1 MPVRVANQSEPIPG
15 YKLIERLGRGGF
27 GEVWKAEAPGGLLKA
42 IKFVYGEI
50 EGKAGAEGKGGA
62 VAADQELKALNRVKT
77 VRHPYLLS
85 LERVDII
92 DGQLI
97 IVMELADRNLLDR
110 FKECQSQGLPGI
122 PREEL
127 LRYME
132 ESAEALD
139 LMNVD
144 FQLQHLDIKPQNLFL
159 VRNHIKV
166 ADFGLCKDLDDFRAT
181 VTGGVTPLYAAPETF
196 EGWVSRYC
204 DQYSLAIVY
213 QELLTGQRPFDGTN
227 ARQLLM
233 QHVQMPPDLAPLPE
247 NDRPVIGRALSKK
260 PPERF
265 DNCQEMVRAL
275 RAAGGEP
282 VQRSSQ
288 PLSAPSTPQRQDT
301 PEDPDAAADDI
312 FRSNASKS
320 AEAIT
325 RNILPAGPRP
335 AREEI
340 KKTRMSFHGIAKTP
354 KPAAGPE
361 AGASAEMDTSQRPI
375 QLSAPI
381 EFRGEGVLLP
391 ALVIGLGR
399 LGQAVIGNLR
409 QALCDR
415 FGSLE
420 HLPHLRLLYMDTD
433 AEAVQAS
440 VHGGQAASL
449 DPGDVLLTRLHRPS
463 HYLNPRAVST
473 EGGQPLIATW
483 LDPQMLYRIPRNQST
498 GSVRALGRLA
508 LLDNYPEVNERML
521 EELRTCTEAEALSV
535 ADRHTKLG
543 LRVNRPRVYVIAG
556 LGGGT
561 GSGMFIDVAYA
572 ARHQLKRLGYE
583 QPEVVGL
590 LFLPTV
596 DKQKAK
602 PMALGNAFAALREL
616 HHFGSP
622 GVIYTVRH
630 AAKQPPLTDAAPPF
644 ARCTLLP
651 AESEDDVPRDMAGV
665 AAGFLFRDLMSP
677 LGRLADD
684 RRAASRKDTLELKPG
699 VKTPP
704 ICHTFG
710 MFRLSWPRRL
720 LVERSARRVGLRL
733 VQHWISKDA
742 AGLRGEVEQWVK
754 DQWSKR
760 QLQADHLIACL
771 RAGAEGALDVEPEEA
786 FTALLEPL
794 EKDKASW
801 AATPDPARARH
812 ILAEAEKLV
821 GRPDGVAS
829 PQPPLL
835 KEGLENAARSLLANC
850 EQKVAEM
857 AVHLVEQPKFRFAGA
872 DEAINQMEQVI
883 RLTIEQQEQLAKD
896 FSSKASEAYQ
906 RITATL
912 EAVRAALTSK
922 RKLPPGVA
930 EVPDLLRVYP
940 MLRFKGMMLQHV
952 LTVYRSLL
960 GNCPEYMREFTYCR
974 TRLTDLL
981 KTFEKPP
988 PSASSPDLGAVR
1000 QLLPGGC
1007 RSFDD
1012 AVNRLVDSIDKQ
1024 ELLEIDKKVQAAIQR
1039 QLKAM
1044 VHVCTT
1050 PAPSILREV
1059 EFLLTT
1065 ELEGY
1070 IRARLGATNLLD
1082 TFFEQFPRNEAVTT
1096 QMANVYEEAL
1106 PNLEVRG
1113 LAAKE
1118 HIALVTVPADPAV
1131 ERFRDL
1137 AQEALADAELI
1148 TVAAGDDIIFYRD
1161 ATNLKFTDLPQL
1173 GPEGKAAY
1181 DRMCAAEH
1189 FTAHNRIDVTDWR
1202 PLTAH

>member
-50 EGKAGAEGKGGA
+50 DGSKGGV

-110 FKECQSQGLPGI
+110 FKECHSQGLPGI

-139 LMNVD
+139 LMNVE

-159 VRNHIKV
+159 VRNHVKV
-166 ADFGLCKDLDDFRAT
+166 ADFGLCKDLEGFRAT

-196 EGWVSRYC
+196 EGWVSRFC

-233 QHVQMPPDLAPLPE
+233 QHVQMPPDLTPLPE
-247 NDRPVIGRALSKK
+247 GDRPVIGRALAKK
-260 PPERF
+260 AQERF
-265 DNCQEMVRAL
+265 ASCQEMVQAL
-275 RAAGGEP
+275 RTAGGEAP
-282 VQRSSQ
+282 QRSAQ
-288 PLSAPSTPQRQDT
+288 PPGAPATLHHI
-301 PEDPDAAADDI
+301 DI
-312 FRSNASKS
+312 SENAEPGKAGAFQPVASKS
-320 AEAIT
+320 SEEIT
-325 RNILPAGPRP
+325 RNILPAGPRPP

-354 KPAAGPE
+354 KPAAVPLS
-361 AGASAEMDTSQRPI
+361 GAPADIDTSQRPI
-375 QLSAPI
+375 ELSAPI

-391 ALVIGLGR
+391 ALVIGLGKV
-399 LGQAVIGNLR
+399 GQAVIGNLR

-415 FGSLE
+415 YGSLE
-420 HLPHLRLLYMDTD
+420 HLPHLRLLYVDTD
-433 AEAVQAS
+433 GEAVQNS
-440 VHGGQAASL
+440 VHGGQPASL
-449 DPGDVLLTRLHRPS
+449 DPGDVLLARLHRPS
-463 HYLNPRAVST
+463 HYLNPRSIHT
-473 EGGQPLIATW
+473 EGGQPLIAAW
-483 LDPQMLYRIPRNQST
+483 LDLQMLYRIPRNQST
-498 GSVRALGRLA
+498 GGVRALGRLA
-508 LLDNYPEVNERML
+508 LLDNYPEINERIVD
-521 EELRTCTEAEALSV
+521 ELRACTEAEALSV

-561 GSGMFIDVAYA
+561 GSGMFLDIAYA
-572 ARHQLKRLGYE
+572 ARNQLRRLGYE
-583 QPEVVGL
+583 RPEVVGVF
-590 LFLPTV
+590 FLPTA
-596 DKQKAK
+596 DAQQAK
-602 PMALGNAFAALREL
+602 TMALGNAFAALREL
-616 HHFGSP
+616 HHFSAP
-622 GVIYTVRH
+622 GVIYTARH
-630 AAKQPPLTDAAPPF
+630 AAKEPPVTDAGAPF
-644 ARCTLLP
+644 ARCTFLP
-651 AESEDDVPRDMAGV
+651 AEAEDDTPRDMAGV

-684 RRAASRKDTLELKPG
+684 RRTASRKDTLELKPG
-699 VKTPP
+699 AKVLP

-720 LVERSARRVGLRL
+720 LVERAARRIGLRL
-733 VQHWISKDA
+733 VQHWVAKDA
-742 AGLRGEVEQWVK
+742 AGLRGEVEKWVK
-754 DQWSKR
+754 DQWGKR
-760 QLQADHLIACL
+760 QLQVDHLIACL
-771 RAGAEGALDVEPEEA
+771 RAGAEGALDGEPEEA
-786 FTALLEPL
+786 FAALLEPL
-794 EKDKASW
+794 EKDKTW
-801 AATPDPARARH
+801 NTNPDPARARQ

-829 PQPPLL
+829 PQPPKL
-835 KEGLENAARSLLANC
+835 KEGLEKAARTLLANC

-857 AVHLVEQPKFRFAGA
+857 AVQLVEQPKFRFAGA
-872 DEAINQMEQVI
+872 DEAINQMEQLI
-883 RLTIEQQEQLAKD
+883 RQTIEQQDQLAKD
-896 FSSKASEAYQ
+896 FAGKASEAYQ
-906 RITATL
+906 RITGTI
-912 EAVRAALTSK
+912 EALRAALASK
-922 RKLPPGVA
+922 RKSPPGVA
-930 EVPDLLRVYP
+930 ELPELLRLYP
-940 MLRFKGMMLQHV
+940 MLRFKGLMLQHV

-974 TRLTDLL
+974 TRLTDLVR
-981 KTFEKPP
+981 TFEKPP
-988 PSASSPDLGAVR
+988 PSAGSTNLGAVR

-1012 AVNRLVDSIDKQ
+1012 AVSRLVDSVNRD
-1024 ELLEIDKKVQAAIQR
+1024 ELLEIDKKVQTAIQT

-1050 PAPSILREV
+1050 PAASILREV
-1059 EFLLTT
+1059 EFLLTH
-1065 ELEGY
+1065 ELETY
-1070 IRARLGATNLLD
+1070 ISARLTSTNLLD
-1082 TFFEQFPRNEAVTT
+1082 TFFEQFPRDEAAAT
-1096 QMANVYEEAL
+1096 QIANVYEEAM
-1106 PNLEVRG
+1106 PTLETRA
-1113 LAAKE
+1113 LAARE
-1118 HIALVTVPADPAV
+1118 HIALVTMPADAAV

-1137 AQEALADAELI
+1137 AQQALPDAELV
-1148 TVAAGDDIIFYRD
+1148 TVAAGDDVIFCRD
-1161 ATNLKFTDLPQL
+1161 VTNLKFSDLPQL
-1173 GPEGKAAY
+1173 GAEGKAAY
-1181 DRMCAAEH
+1181 ERMCATDH

-1202 PLTAH
+1202 PITAQ